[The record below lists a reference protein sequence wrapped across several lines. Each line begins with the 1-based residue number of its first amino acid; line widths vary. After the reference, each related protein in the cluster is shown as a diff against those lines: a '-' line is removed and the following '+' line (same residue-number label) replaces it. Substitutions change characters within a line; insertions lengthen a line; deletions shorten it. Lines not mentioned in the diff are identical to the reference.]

1 MEVAEDELWS
11 SGKELFFV
19 GVGVVHNRGCIGE
32 GVRGYRGCIGGGVVV
47 REDILHPRSV
57 GVGANRAQGRGR
69 AARACLFA
77 TAVRPQ
83 FAGADGG
90 IIASGRSRGRSRL
103 CGR

>member
-19 GVGVVHNRGCIGE
+19 GVGVMHNRGCIGE

-47 REDILHPRSV
+47 REDILHPRNV
-57 GVGANRAQGRGR
+57 RVGAGGAQRSGR

-77 TAVRPQ
+77 TAVRSQ
-83 FAGADGG
+83 FAGDDGG
-90 IIASGRSRGRSRL
+90 IIPSGRNRRRNRLSGR
-103 CGR
+103 